1 MFQAPNDHR
10 DSTQVIEPQMGVSE
24 LNFRKSTNRTT
35 YANKNSRAGNSIGFI
50 YTISKIKSVP
60 KVACWRSQAKK
71 KKQRKKNRTGSL
83 AIEKLGLNQE
93 RGKE

>member
-1 MFQAPNDHR
+1 MGGEEARKGGQRMFQAPNDHR

-60 KVACWRSQAKK
+60 KVAC
-71 KKQRKKNRTGSL
+71 
-83 AIEKLGLNQE
+83 
-93 RGKE
+93 